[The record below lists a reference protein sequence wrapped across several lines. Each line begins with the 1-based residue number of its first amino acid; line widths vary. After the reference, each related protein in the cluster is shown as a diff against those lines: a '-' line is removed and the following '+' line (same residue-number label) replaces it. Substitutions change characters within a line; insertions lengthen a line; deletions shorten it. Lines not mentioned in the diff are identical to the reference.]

1 MAFLTGLIK
10 GVASSLSRNIQAD
23 LDTYKNDIRTF
34 GAKLFDTKQSNY
46 QKYIEE
52 FNQNKKTVNEIT
64 NLLNGDT
71 SATQYLIDT
80 TGSLSGAL
88 AQAQLI
94 GQKVTES
101 GGMLHPVNDFI
112 KIARKPNVNISVEQ
126 LAQTYT
132 TPYKTM
138 PLGPMKPQGTM
149 RFFDDDMSDNI
160 TSISNR
166 LLDVS
171 GIPQGEFGG
180 GDKIK
185 KAYDLAGTR
194 GIRVWELNAPT
205 DHGERA
211 SYLQNAAFVARRKAL
226 DTEGK
231 PNKRL
236 LLEAAEIQHAADQAS
251 ILHNL
256 ENKTELSRSDR
267 DKIKNNF
274 LERLSI
280 VHGTVTDKMYQMGSF
295 VTGGMEATQ
304 LDILTEVADNLMQQL
319 DIAMKAGV
327 SYAEANYNINEAIRQ
342 NKVITYSSLEDELR
356 EEGVE
361 IPSKVKI
368 GPEDTYLK
376 GQFVMSENLSL
387 VDTGETYG
395 KYYGGAENIPS
406 AIGALQGG
414 KLIFGGSMFAQPLP
428 IDVETAAILN
438 NSTISNAI
446 QEYQRSNVPKDKEQ
460 IKSKIRSEILKIFP
474 DKNND
479 QVTDMV
485 TRLTT

>member
-1 MAFLTGLIK
+1 MAFITGLIK

-23 LDTYKNDIRTF
+23 LDTYKDDIRTF

-52 FNQNKKTVNEIT
+52 FTENKKTVNEIT
-64 NLLNGDT
+64 NLLKGDT

-180 GDKIK
+180 GDDIK

-226 DTEGK
+226 DTEDK

-267 DKIKNNF
+267 DKIKKNF
-274 LERLSI
+274 LERLSV

-304 LDILTEVADNLMQQL
+304 LDILTEVSDNLMKEL
-319 DIAMKAGV
+319 DTAMKFGV

-342 NKVITYSSLEDELR
+342 NKVISFFPITYEDCTTA
-356 EEGVE
+356 
-361 IPSKVKI
+361 PD
-368 GPEDTYLK
+368 DTYLK
-376 GQFVMSENLSL
+376 GQFVMTDNLSL
-387 VDTGETYG
+387 VNTGETYG
-395 KYYGGAENIPS
+395 EYYGGAENIPS

-428 IDVETAAILN
+428 IDVETATILN
-438 NSTISNAI
+438 NSTISKAI
-446 QEYQRSNVPKDKEQ
+446 QDYQRSNVPKDKEQ
-460 IKSKIRSEILKIFP
+460 IKSKIRAEILKIFP

-479 QVTDMV
+479 QVTNMV

>member
-1 MAFLTGLIK
+1 ML
-10 GVASSLSRNIQAD
+10 
-23 LDTYKNDIRTF
+23 
-34 GAKLFDTKQSNY
+34 

-52 FNQNKKTVNEIT
+52 FTENKKTVNEIT
-64 NLLNGDT
+64 NLLKGDT

-166 LLDVS
+166 SLDVS

-180 GDKIK
+180 GDDIK

-226 DTEGK
+226 DTEDK

-280 VHGTVTDKMYQMGSF
+280 VHGTITDKMYQMGSF

-356 EEGVE
+356 KEGVE

-376 GQFVMSENLSL
+376 GQFVMNENLSL

-414 KLIFGGSMFAQPLP
+414 KLIFAGSMFAQPLP
-428 IDVETAAILN
+428 IDVETATILN
-438 NSTISNAI
+438 NSTISKTI
-446 QEYQRSNVPKDKEQ
+446 QDYQRSNVQEDKEQ
-460 IKSKIRSEILKIFP
+460 IKSKMMQEIRKIFP
-474 DKNND
+474 KKTD
-479 QVTDMV
+479 QEVDDMV